1 MKVTAPNRRPWW
13 GIALLIVLSPLI
25 VVIVALYVLARVTS
39 GAMLHL
45 MVWTFWLPRGQDVLF
60 VYSDS
65 PVWHDYIEA
74 EILPTIRRRA
84 VVLNWSERKGWPFG
98 LARAVFRHFGGTQE
112 FNPLAVVF
120 RPLRRAAVFRFW
132 EPFRD
137 WKHGRGERLRQ
148 LQTDLFRTL
157 GVSG

>member
-1 MKVTAPNRRPWW
+1 
-13 GIALLIVLSPLI
+13 
-25 VVIVALYVLARVTS
+25 
-39 GAMLHL
+39 
-45 MVWTFWLPRGQDVLF
+45 LF

-74 EILPTIRRRA
+74 EILPNIRRRA
-84 VVLNWSERKGWPFG
+84 VVLNWSERKRWSLG
-98 LARAVFRHFGGTQE
+98 LARAVFHHFSGTRE

-120 RPLRRAAVFRFW
+120 RPLKRAQVFRFW
-132 EPFRD
+132 QPFRD

-148 LQTDLFRTL
+148 LQANFFRSL